1 MKKFNSEIVWLAIAF
16 GVMAVLFFSSSQTY
30 AEQSQQGN
38 LRHWLVNQPFKEFL
52 AQFKFTY
59 AGEVEDAAKNYFT
72 YVEFLMRKTAHFSTY
87 FILGL
92 SWFIGLRRR
101 IGNRLLAGFVAWQ
114 AATGYAGL
122 DEFHQ
127 SLTGGRTP
135 LIQDVAL
142 DSTGALTAIIIAT
155 IILSIT
161 KRLPQRHL

>member
-1 MKKFNSEIVWLAIAF
+1 MKKINSEIVWLAIAF

-87 FILGL
+87 FIFRIELVYGVTPTNRQSFV
-92 SWFIGLRRR
+92 SWFCGLASGDWLCR
-101 IGNRLLAGFVAWQ
+101 
-114 AATGYAGL
+114 
-122 DEFHQ
+122 
-127 SLTGGRTP
+127 
-135 LIQDVAL
+135 
-142 DSTGALTAIIIAT
+142 
-155 IILSIT
+155 
-161 KRLPQRHL
+161 

>member
-1 MKKFNSEIVWLAIAF
+1 M
-16 GVMAVLFFSSSQTY
+16 
-30 AEQSQQGN
+30 
-38 LRHWLVNQPFKEFL
+38 
-52 AQFKFTY
+52 
-59 AGEVEDAAKNYFT
+59 
-72 YVEFLMRKTAHFSTY
+72 
-87 FILGL
+87 
-92 SWFIGLRRR
+92 GLRRR

-127 SLTGGRTP
+127 LLTGGRTP